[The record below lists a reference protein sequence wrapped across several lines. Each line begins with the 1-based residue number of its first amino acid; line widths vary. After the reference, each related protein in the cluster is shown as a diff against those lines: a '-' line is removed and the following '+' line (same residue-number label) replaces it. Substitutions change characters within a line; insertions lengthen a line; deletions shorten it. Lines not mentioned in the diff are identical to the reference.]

1 MNLKED
7 FSKFFQETGWS
18 ACRLAREAGVK
29 SVQAITRIQSG
40 EREGLHSKN
49 LAKLWPFLYGDKR
62 PLPAPAQPQEAK
74 P

>member
-7 FSKFFQETGWS
+7 LNIFFQETGWS
-18 ACRLAREAGVK
+18 ACRLAREAKVK

-40 EREGLHSKN
+40 ERSGMHSKN

-62 PLPAPAQPQEAK
+62 PPVQPTGDPK
-74 P
+74 